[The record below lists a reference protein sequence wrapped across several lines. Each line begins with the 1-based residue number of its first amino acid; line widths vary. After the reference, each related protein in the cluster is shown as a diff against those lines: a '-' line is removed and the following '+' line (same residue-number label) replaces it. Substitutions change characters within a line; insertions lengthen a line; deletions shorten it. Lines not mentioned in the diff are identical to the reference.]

1 MVLAWSQDRVGPICR
16 TIEDCAMVFHAIH
29 GVDEKDP
36 GTVTTPFQF
45 ERRINLSS
53 VRIGVVDNA
62 PPELVNKLRDLGAR
76 PVPLG
81 ARPSTVGGGFGAE
94 SAAAFDSYVQMKARE
109 LGIDMATID
118 AGSGGGGGRGAGA
131 AGAGAG
137 GAGAGGAGAG
147 GAPGAAADSSAGRG
161 RGAGGA
167 PAGAAALNRWTNG
180 RPGRAFDF
188 INNQR
193 RRHTL
198 ISQMQ
203 ELLKDLDMYIP
214 TASGDIGLH
223 AQTGHPTAVVQYMFE
238 APAAGRG
245 GGAGRGG
252 AAGDTTA
259 GRAAAEPPP
268 QDPPVPQPVC
278 AQKAGKL
285 YNDDK
290 ILSVAQVF
298 QTSTDF
304 HTRRPKIG

>member
-109 LGIDMATID
+109 LGIDMSTID
-118 AGSGGGGGRGAGA
+118 AGSGGGGGGRGAGA
-131 AGAGAG
+131 A

-203 ELLKDLDMYIP
+203 ELLRDLDMYIP

-252 AAGDTTA
+252 A
-259 GRAAAEPPP
+259 GRATAPRRAAPAPPP
-268 QDPPVPQPVC
+268 ADHPQTPP
-278 AQKAGKL
+278 G
-285 YNDDK
+285 
-290 ILSVAQVF
+290 VAELGVENEKHDQNNL
-298 QTSTDF
+298 
-304 HTRRPKIG
+304 